1 MSIDIRITEISPPD
15 LEFGGPGTF
24 SDPKIGLVQAGPFDA
39 RFGGGRVQQV
49 RVGLVGPP
57 DVVARARR
65 WFRRCQGRIGSKM
78 ENKAQY
84 PDYPGFSTAFGAEL
98 VLDGAWEYVFEG
110 APNPLSSALYIKH
123 EDVRFEKVVQA
134 YAGGVAALVGPDV
147 RPRPD
152 VVVCCIPE
160 HLQAYTVQKSAS
172 KDLRAAARAIEKERA
187 EGQLGLF
194 DEVDVE
200 ENEEDL
206 LFRDFRRAL
215 KARAME
221 IEVPIQLGSDHL
233 FLDGDKNQDASTR
246 AWNSTVALYYKAGG
260 IPWRLHSDGP
270 ETCFVGI
277 SFYHFESTKR
287 KLVRSSI
294 AQAFS
299 SDGDGF
305 ALRGESVPWE
315 ERQGRRVNLTRDQA
329 LRLGRDILAEYE
341 SRTGGPPRRIVVHK
355 TSRFNE
361 AEREGFSDAFKNVP
375 VQELVNIMPTEF
387 RLVRH
392 GLYPPKRGTLC
403 RVNDDATY
411 LFTTGFMPE
420 IDTYPGP
427 HIPAP
432 ARLMSDDPVDM
443 ERAAADVMGLTRMN
457 WNTAAITNGQPV
469 TLFFAR
475 KVGGVMSEWL
485 LRNPKTEPPSS
496 FRYYM

>member
-1 MSIDIRITEISPPD
+1 MPVDINVTEIASPE

-24 SDPKIGLVQAGPFDA
+24 SDPKVGLVQAGPFDS
-39 RFGGGRVQQV
+39 RFGGGRVRQV

-57 DVVARARR
+57 DVVTRAKR
-65 WFRRCQGRIGSKM
+65 WFERCQDLIRSGM
-78 ENKAQY
+78 DNEAQY
-84 PDYPGFSTAFGAEL
+84 PDYPGFSAAFRADL
-98 VLDGAWEYVFEG
+98 VLDRAWERRFEG
-110 APNPLSSALYIKH
+110 TPNPLSSALYIKQ
-123 EDVRFEKVVQA
+123 EDVRFERVVQA
-134 YAGGVAALVGPDV
+134 YVGAIRSLADPDLM
-147 RPRPD
+147 PRPD

-160 HLQAYTVQKSAS
+160 ELQAYNVRKEVGADAR
-172 KDLRAAARAIEKERA
+172 KAAAAIRRDQLA
-187 EGQLGLF
+187 GQLGLF
-194 DEVDVE
+194 DEIDVE

-215 KARAME
+215 KSYAME
-221 IEVPIQLGSDHL
+221 IGVPIQLGTDHM
-233 FLDGDKNQDASTR
+233 FLDGDKNQDPATR

-260 IPWRLHSDGP
+260 IPWRLKSDGP

-277 SFYHFESTKR
+277 SFYHFESTKQR
-287 KLVRSSI
+287 LVRSSI

-329 LRLGRDILAEYE
+329 LRLGQDILREYE
-341 SRTGGPPRRIVVHK
+341 DRTGGLPRRIVVHK

-361 AEREGFSDAFKNVP
+361 AERSGFGEAFRSVP
-375 VQELVNIMPTEF
+375 VQELINIMPTQF

-392 GLYPPKRGTLC
+392 GLYPPRRGTLC
-403 RVNDDATY
+403 HVNDDASF

-420 IDTYPGP
+420 IETYPGP

-432 ARLMSDDPVDM
+432 ARLMSDDLIDV
-443 ERAAADVMGLTRMN
+443 ERAAADIMGLTRMN
-457 WNTAAITNGQPV
+457 WNTASITNGQPV
-469 TLFFAR
+469 TLSFAR

-485 LRNPKTEPPSS
+485 LRNEGEPPSS

>member
-1 MSIDIRITEISPPD
+1 MPVDIRITEIPPPE

-24 SDPKIGLVQAGPFDA
+24 SDPKVGLVQAGPFDG

-49 RVGLVGPP
+49 RIGLVGPP

-65 WFRRCQGRIGSKM
+65 WFKRCQSRIASTM

-84 PDYPGFSTAFGAEL
+84 PDYPGFATAFSAEL
-98 VLDGAWEYVFEG
+98 VLDTAWERVFEG
-110 APNPLSSALYIKH
+110 TPNPLSLAMSIVH
-123 EDVRFEKVVQA
+123 ENVRFEKVVQA
-134 YAGGVAALVGPDV
+134 YSEAVRSLVSADV
-147 RPRPD
+147 MPRPD

-160 HLQAYTVQKSAS
+160 ELQGYTVRREGGRDTQ
-172 KDLRAAARAIEKERA
+172 AAAAAIRKERE

-194 DEVDVE
+194 DEIDVE

-206 LFRDFRRAL
+206 LFRDFHRAL

-221 IEVPIQLGSDHL
+221 IQVPIQLGSDHL
-233 FLDGDKNQDASTR
+233 FLDGDKNQDPSTR

-260 IPWRLHSDGP
+260 IPWRLKSEGP

-277 SFYHFESTKR
+277 SFYHFESTKQ

-315 ERQGRRVNLTRDQA
+315 KQQGRHVNLTRDQA
-329 LRLGRDILAEYE
+329 SRLGREILSEYE
-341 SRTGGPPRRIVVHK
+341 RRTGGPPRRIVVHK
-355 TSRFNE
+355 TSRFND
-361 AEREGFSDAFKNVP
+361 AERAGFSEAFRSVP
-375 VQELVNIMPTEF
+375 VQELINIMPTEF

-403 RVNDDATY
+403 LVNDEASY

-432 ARLMSDDPVDM
+432 ARLMSDDDVDM
-443 ERAAADVMGLTRMN
+443 ERAAADIMGLTRMN
-457 WNTAAITNGQPV
+457 WNTASITNGQPV

-485 LRNPKTEPPSS
+485 LRNEGDPPSS